1 MNNKEFTAELSRRT
15 GVSVKETTDLI
26 GKLID
31 EMTQE
36 LVEGNAVAILG
47 FGTFDVKKK
56 AERISVSPT
65 TKQRML
71 VPSKL
76 VLSFKP
82 SSLLRDRVNKNQ
94 PEKLEL

>member
-1 MNNKEFTAELSRRT
+1 MNNKEFTTELSRRT

-71 VPSKL
+71 VPPKL